1 MKPRRTHRLR
11 DMAREREGF
20 RSRALSAF
28 AIVLVCF
35 VVLIWR
41 FVHLQIFQHEEYT
54 TRSESNR
61 VKIIPRPSNRGLI
74 LDRHGVVL
82 ADNWPAYR
90 LEIIPE
96 QVDDLADTLERLA
109 DIIELGQDDLEK
121 FRELRMARHSFQS
134 IPLRLQLEEVE
145 VARFS
150 VNRHAF
156 PGVNVVAYQ
165 TRQYPFDHSFA
176 HVIGYVSRLDRS
188 DLNRV
193 DAREYV
199 ATTHIGKSGVERYY
213 EAFLH
218 GKGGRQQ
225 VETNAQGRVIDV
237 LESEPQR
244 SGMNLHLTID
254 AVLQL
259 AAVEALGDRN
269 GAVVAL
275 DPATGEVLALV
286 SAPSYNPNLFVNGIS
301 TRDYRALLDSPDQP
315 LFNRALQGGYEPGS
329 TLKPFMALAGLEL
342 GEIDRNTIV
351 NSIGYYQL
359 PDQARRYHDWN
370 PGGHG
375 PVDVVEALAQSVN
388 VFFFRLAVDLTID
401 RIHDYLDDFGFGAPT
416 GLDLYG
422 EISGVLPSREWKRA
436 HRNLPWFPGETVIL
450 GIGQGFMVT
459 TPLQL
464 ANATAAMANRG
475 RMVQPHLLRAVENPQ
490 SGVLQYP
497 EYPSTTVPIL
507 DAENWQLVIQGMEGV
522 VHGVRGTA
530 RAIAADDPPFRIA
543 GKSGTAQVY
552 ELKEGE
558 KYNAEEVAEHLRD
571 HALFIA
577 FAPADAPTIALAV
590 IAEHGGG
597 GSSVAA
603 PIARKVIDAWLKA
616 PIADDQVISFHD
628 PKVQLRREMR

>member
-20 RSRALSAF
+20 RARALSAF
-28 AIVLVCF
+28 VIVLCCF
-35 VVLIWR
+35 AVLIWR
-41 FVHLQIFQHEEYT
+41 FVHLQVVQHEEYT

-74 LDRHGVVL
+74 LDRRGVVL

-96 QVDDLADTLERLA
+96 QVRDLSDTLERLA
-109 DIIELGQDDLEK
+109 DIIELEEDDLEK
-121 FRELRMARHSFQS
+121 FQEIRRARHSFQS

-150 VNRHAF
+150 VNRHSF

-165 TRQYPFDHSFA
+165 TRQYPFGAEFA
-176 HVIGYVSRLDRS
+176 HVIGYVGRLDRA
-188 DLNRV
+188 DLDRV
-193 DAREYV
+193 DASEYV

-213 EAFLH
+213 ESHLH
-218 GKGGRQQ
+218 GQVGRQQ

-237 LESEPQR
+237 LKSEPQR

-254 AVLQL
+254 AALQQ
-259 AAVEALGDRN
+259 ASIDALGDYN

-286 SAPSYNPNLFVNGIS
+286 SAPSYDPNLFVNGIS
-301 TRDYRALLDSPDQP
+301 SRDYRSLIDSPDQP

-342 GEIDRNTIV
+342 GEIDASTTV

-359 PDQARRYHDWN
+359 PDQERRYHDWR

-388 VFFFRLAVDLTID
+388 VFFYQLAVDLTID
-401 RIHDYLDDFGFGAPT
+401 RIHDYLDDFGFGEPT
-416 GLDLYG
+416 GLDLNG
-422 EISGVLPSREWKRA
+422 EISGVLPSRQWKRTR
-436 HRNLPWFPGETVIL
+436 RNLPWFPGETVIL

-459 TPLQL
+459 TPMQL

-475 RMVQPHLLRAVENPQ
+475 RMVQPHLLRAIENPL
-490 SGVLQYP
+490 SGAVQYP
-497 EYPSTTVPIL
+497 EYPSTSVPVV
-507 DAENWQLVIQGMEGV
+507 DAENWQLVIEGMERV

-530 RAIAADDPPFRIA
+530 RAIAVDDPPFRIA

-552 ELKEGE
+552 GLKEGE
-558 KYNAEEVAEHLRD
+558 KYDADEVAEHLRD

-577 FAPADAPTIALAV
+577 FAPVEAPTIALAV
-590 IAEHGGG
+590 VAEHGGG

-603 PIARKVIDAWLKA
+603 PIARKVIDAWLKE
-616 PIADDQVISFHD
+616 PVADDQVVGYHL
-628 PKVQLRREMR
+628 PQVQLRRYTP